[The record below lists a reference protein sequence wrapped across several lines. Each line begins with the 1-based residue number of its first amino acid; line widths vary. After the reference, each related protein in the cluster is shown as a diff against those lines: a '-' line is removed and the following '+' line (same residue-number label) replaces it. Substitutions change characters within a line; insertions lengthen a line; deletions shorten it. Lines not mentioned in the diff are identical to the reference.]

1 MTDWS
6 DGMENYWKTQ
16 EQKDILVKKIKDV
29 IDADILNDED
39 VLAILE
45 ICRNAADRE
54 ITDVTEQ
61 YLVDRLKGE

>member
-1 MTDWS
+1 
-6 DGMENYWKTQ
+6 MENYWKTQ